1 MTTLLMPLAS
11 ARSLLP
17 PAILFGVA
25 PHYYI
30 GSTALRLFK
39 CVLPENIYE
48 QVDHWMYHS
57 YQSLVTY
64 FFETYTGSKV
74 LFQLKYV
81 SKRLQKHFCKR
92 MRDSYSYQR

>member
-17 PAILFGVA
+17 PFVIFGVT

-30 GSTALRLFK
+30 GSTALRLSKF
-39 CVLPENIYE
+39 VLPQDVFESI
-48 QVDHWMYHS
+48 DHWMYHS

-64 FFETYTGSKV
+64 FFETYSGTKV
-74 LFQLKYV
+74 SILK
-81 SKRLQKHFCKR
+81 
-92 MRDSYSYQR
+92 

>member
-17 PAILFGVA
+17 PFILFGVT
-25 PHYYI
+25 PHYYL

-39 CVLPENIYE
+39 CVLPEDVYE
-48 QVDHWMYHS
+48 QVDHLMYHS

-74 LFQLKYV
+74 FFFLVML
-81 SKRLQKHFCKR
+81 L
-92 MRDSYSYQR
+92 